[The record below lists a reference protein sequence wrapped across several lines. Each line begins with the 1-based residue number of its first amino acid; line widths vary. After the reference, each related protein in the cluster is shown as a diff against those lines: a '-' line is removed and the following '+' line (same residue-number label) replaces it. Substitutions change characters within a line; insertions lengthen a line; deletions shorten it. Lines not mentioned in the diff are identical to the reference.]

1 MGFMFKV
8 VIAMVVVVK
17 VSTFMFQGVFT
28 MAEGQNVIYIDS
40 RVNVDK

>member
-8 VIAMVVVVK
+8 IIAMVVVEK
-17 VSTFMFQGVFT
+17 VSVWMFQGVFT
-28 MAEGQNVIYIDS
+28 QANEQNIIYIDS